1 MSATFRVTCLLALV
15 LPAASAQQTT
25 PHAVPQKFRISGT
38 VVNAATGQSLADAV
52 IEIGLAQ
59 KQDAAQRVETDESG
73 RFAFEE
79 LSPAK
84 YWLVGERR
92 GFMRQGFNEHS
103 GFFTAIVVG
112 PGLRSEGLVFRLRPD
127 ASISGTVTDDQNE
140 VIREGQVILFADSS
154 EDGAHRIIQRS
165 QTRTDSGGH
174 YRFSHLRPGR
184 YFVAVSAQPWY
195 AQNQRPQVSALPLGD
210 GRVVP
215 SDTPPAESAIPSP
228 LDVAYPLTYYAGAV
242 EADDAAPINLGAGDQ
257 AKADIAL
264 SAVTALHLRIL
275 TGTISS
281 SPCCGLAAS
290 LFRQTLGGIS
300 ISVPVSNPYAPAGIM
315 EISGVAPGDYL
326 LDLTSF
332 GKEQRSWTQSV
343 RLTADTEMDGTQGRV
358 SPAITGVVTLG
369 GTPLAGKGYV
379 VLRDPASGNVLGAQV
394 NEKGEFELRPRNFV
408 RGKYQVAV
416 FNIPDATVV
425 ALSATGAQVTE
436 KSVSIEDEPTIK
448 LAVSLSKGLGE
459 VDGVAERDGNP
470 LSGTMVVLVPDKIDG
485 NESLFRRDQSDSDG
499 TFSLR
504 NVVPGNY
511 TVVAIEQ
518 GWDLEWGS
526 AKVLKPYLTNGDR
539 IEVHAKGRYQVKVKG
554 Q

>member
-1 MSATFRVTCLLALV
+1 MTATLRVACLLALV
-15 LPAASAQQTT
+15 LPAAWAQQAT
-25 PHAVPQKFRISGT
+25 PHPIPQKFRISGT
-38 VVNAATGQSLADAV
+38 AVNAATEQPLAEAV

-59 KQDAAQRVETDESG
+59 KQDAVQSVETDENG
-73 RFAFEE
+73 RFAFEG

-92 GFMRQGFNEHS
+92 RFLRQGFNEHS

-112 PGLRSEGLVFRLRPD
+112 PGLQSENLVFRLRPD

-140 VIREGQVILFADSS
+140 VVRDGQVILFADSS
-154 EDGAHRIIQRS
+154 EDGVNRIIQRA
-165 QTRTDSGGH
+165 QTGIDSAGR

-195 AQNQRPQVSALPLGD
+195 ARTQQPQVPVLPTGD
-210 GRVVP
+210 GGAV
-215 SDTPPAESAIPSP
+215 SGDTAQVESPAPSP

-242 EADDAAPINLGAGDQ
+242 EAADATPITLAGGDQ
-257 AKADIAL
+257 TKADIAVF
-264 SAVTALHLRIL
+264 AVPALHLRIL
-275 TGTISS
+275 TGTMSS
-281 SPCCGLAAS
+281 SACCGITAS
-290 LFRQTLGGIS
+290 LSRKTLGGIS
-300 ISVPVSNPYAPAGIM
+300 ISVPLSNIYTPAGIV

-332 GKEQRSWTQSV
+332 GKEQRSWTQNV
-343 RLTADTEMDGTQGRV
+343 RLTADTEMDGTQAHI
-358 SPAITGVVTLG
+358 SPTITGVVTLD
-369 GTPLAGKGYV
+369 GTPLSGKGYV
-379 VLRDPASGNVLGAQV
+379 VLREPASGNVLGAQV
-394 NEKGEFELRPRNFV
+394 NGKGEFEFQSRNV
-408 RGKYQVAV
+408 VGGNYQVAV

-425 ALSATGAQVTE
+425 ALSATGARVTE

-448 LAVSLSKGLGE
+448 LSVSISKGLGE
-459 VDGVAERDGNP
+459 VNGLAERDGNP
-470 LSGTMVVLVPDKIDG
+470 LPGAMIVLVPDKIDG

-518 GWDLEWGS
+518 GWDLEWS
-526 AKVLKPYLTNGDR
+526 RAEVLKPYLTNGEG
-539 IEVHAKGRYQVKVKG
+539 IEVRAKGKYQVKVEA